1 MKIKRD
7 SESFRPRQALT
18 QWSPRVQIQSG
29 AFMKTNIHPIE
40 RVVRIVAGLALLSL
54 AFVGPANKW
63 FLLGLI
69 PVATG
74 LLGWCPPYALL
85 GISTCPRK
93 S

>member
-1 MKIKRD
+1 
-7 SESFRPRQALT
+7 
-18 QWSPRVQIQSG
+18 
-29 AFMKTNIHPIE
+29 MKTNIHAYE
-40 RVVRIVAGLALLSL
+40 RVARVVVGLGLASL
-54 AFVGPANKW
+54 AFVGPKNPW

-93 S
+93 E